1 MTRRVQQA
9 CVWTRF
15 SMSWAYTWGLCCSGG
30 VENTVILPHVS
41 QCSCS
46 QAWRRA
52 VVRAPCYGHAL
63 SSRQGWKARP
73 WEVAAVFSRTLP
85 GHRSCGWLHCSQHAQ
100 STVPSAGPLLTP
112 LPLSASQS
120 LSPSLQRACSA
131 RVLSG
136 YYPQLAWSSPGGGP
150 GRRSE
155 TVTFGQRPGV
165 CEEAMWLSEQRQH
178 QVQMSWGRRVPGRPE
193 EQPGIPAGWM

>member
-73 WEVAAVFSRTLP
+73 WEVAAVFSRTLAWA
-85 GHRSCGWLHCSQHAQ
+85 RELRLAALQ
-100 STVPSAGPLLTP
+100 SACPEHSPIGRAASHSPASLC
-112 LPLSASQS
+112 LSVSVS
-120 LSPSLQRACSA
+120 LAPESLQCPCALWLLPTAGLVLTRRWSRKALRNGDLQAEA
-131 RVLSG
+131 RS
-136 YYPQLAWSSPGGGP
+136 
-150 GRRSE
+150 
-155 TVTFGQRPGV
+155 
-165 CEEAMWLSEQRQH
+165 M
-178 QVQMSWGRRVPGRPE
+178 
-193 EQPGIPAGWM
+193 